1 MKIAC
6 LSYLLLLEGLVVSV
20 PIKIPIII
28 ITATTII
35 TINAI
40 SVSTLQSQVHGKST
54 LCILTLINMNAPLVL
69 PHALYKSFRS

>member
-1 MKIAC
+1 MFII
-6 LSYLLLLEGLVVSV
+6 SSFVGIGLVVSV
-20 PIKIPIII
+20 PIKITIII
-28 ITATTII
+28 ITTATTII

-54 LCILTLINMNAPLVL
+54 LCILTLINMNTPLVL